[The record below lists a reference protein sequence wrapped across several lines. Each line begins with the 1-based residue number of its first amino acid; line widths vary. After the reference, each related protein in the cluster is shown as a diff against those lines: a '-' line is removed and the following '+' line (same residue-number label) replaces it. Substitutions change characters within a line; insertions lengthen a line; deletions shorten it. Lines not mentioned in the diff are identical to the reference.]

1 MRSIRSRLRV
11 TLAGQLRGRILD
23 CGSGEDLFGPY
34 LRRNGNDV
42 VSLDLDEKEVRRT
55 PGQRVVGSCAEIPFA
70 DDTFDAV
77 WSCAI
82 IEHVREDTV
91 PEMIRVTRPGG
102 RVIAITPNHHSPLDS
117 MKRVLGLYTWDST
130 PGHVRLYHLKELEF
144 YGQVTGETL
153 VLPFMGWFF
162 RRFPRLAHVW
172 ILDIRVT
179 DELKARARQGRTCV
193 PAAAPEA
200 FG

>member
-11 TLAGQLRGRILD
+11 TLAGQLRGRVLD

-55 PGQRVVGSCAEIPFA
+55 PGQRVVASCAEIPFA
-70 DDTFDAV
+70 DNAFDAV

-82 IEHVREDTV
+82 IEHVREDTL
-91 PEMIRVTRPGG
+91 PEMIRVTRRGG

-144 YGQVTGETL
+144 YGQVMGETL
-153 VLPFMGWFF
+153 VLPFMGRFF

-179 DELKARARQGRTCV
+179 RRLKELAQKERPRVR
-193 PAAAPEA
+193 PAALEA
-200 FG
+200 SR

>member
-1 MRSIRSRLRV
+1 MRSIRSRLRLA
-11 TLAGQLRGRILD
+11 LAGQLRGRILD
-23 CGSGEDLFGPY
+23 CGSGEDLFGPT
-34 LRRNGNDV
+34 LRRGGNDV
-42 VSLDLDEKEVRRT
+42 ISLDLDEKEVRRT
-55 PGQRVVGSCAEIPFA
+55 PGRRVVASGAAIPFA
-70 DDTFDAV
+70 DNAFDAV

-102 RVIAITPNHHSPLDS
+102 RIIAVTPNRHSPLDS
-117 MKRVLGLYTWDST
+117 MKRLLGLYTWDTT
-130 PGHVRLYHLKELEF
+130 PGHVRLYPLKELQS
-144 YGQVTGETL
+144 YGAVMGETFI
-153 VLPFMGWFF
+153 VPFMGWFF

-179 DELKARARQGRTCV
+179 DELKARARQGRACA

-200 FG
+200 LG